1 MFNGIDSLVCLVL
14 TQFLSFVCAIYIL
27 IHCIKK
33 KSTLRSLPNHLII
46 CLLIV
51 STWMISIDLL
61 STEFYYWNGV
71 VPIQTTWAC
80 RFYNVSFFSIS
91 GLNRIFMAFM
101 SIERHFLVFRP
112 QLYRARRS
120 RFILHY
126 LPIIIIILWSFT
138 YSIVTDVF
146 LTCNLLSF
154 RYNHFLCG
162 FTCSL
167 LVQTTVWIYLWF
179 QVLFPTVITIIA
191 CILLPIRFLLQKRKL
206 QRLQWRRARKMIIQM
221 SIIATAY
228 TICWLPY
235 TIVLHLVTANIIP
248 LGDYYVSRFVLFDP
262 YATSLLTP
270 FICLHTI
277 FGMLKFDNIKRIIR
291 FCFSHR
297 RNTVQ
302 PRTTVMTQNQNRI
315 TNQTNNCARRI
326 SPIRVD
332 N

>member
-1 MFNGIDSLVCLVL
+1 MYNGIGSLVCLVL

-27 IHCIKK
+27 IHYAKK

-51 STWMISIDLL
+51 STWMISIDLF
-61 STEFYYWNGV
+61 STEFYYWNGI

-80 RFYNVSFFSIS
+80 RFYNVSYFSIS

-112 QLYRARRS
+112 QLYRAHRS

-138 YSIVTDVF
+138 YSLVTDVF
-146 LTCNLLSF
+146 LTCNLLNF
-154 RYNHFLCG
+154 HYNRFLCG

-167 LVQTTVWIYLWF
+167 LLQHTAWIYVWI
-179 QVLFPTVITIIA
+179 QVFFPTMITIIA
-191 CILLPIRFLLQKRKL
+191 CVLLPIRFLSQKRKL
-206 QRLQWRRARKMIIQM
+206 QRLEWRRARKMIIQM

-228 TICWLPY
+228 TIFWLPY
-235 TIVLHLVTANIIP
+235 TIVLQLTTANIIP
-248 LGDYYVSRFVLFDP
+248 LGNYALTFILFDP

-291 FCFSHR
+291 YWFPHR
-297 RNTVQ
+297 RHTIQ
-302 PRTTVMTQNQNRI
+302 PRTTVMTQHQNRI